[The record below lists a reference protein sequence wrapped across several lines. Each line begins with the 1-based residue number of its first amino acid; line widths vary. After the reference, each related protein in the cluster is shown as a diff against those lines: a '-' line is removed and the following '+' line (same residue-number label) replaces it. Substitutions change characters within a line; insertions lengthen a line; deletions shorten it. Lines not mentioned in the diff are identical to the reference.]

1 MNNMQYHGLAVR
13 LCSADLISGFIS
25 LEPVLGSRDEL
36 ADNRLTY
43 YCELLPQ
50 LDCQDHSQL
59 SQAVDLT
66 CADIQS
72 SAIAVAPILYDRDEK
87 ITERLRFHLVRLG
100 ERGVGGNEAEVPTD
114 GAEVLADGAEVL
126 AEKVIDQ
133 PEPIVAAPPPMVKKG
148 KKKKRRH

>member
-1 MNNMQYHGLAVR
+1 MNNTQYQGLAVR
-13 LCSADLISGFIS
+13 LCCADLISGFIS

-36 ADNRLTY
+36 ADARLTY
-43 YCELLPQ
+43 YCELLPK
-50 LDCQDHSQL
+50 LDCQNHTQFTL
-59 SQAVDLT
+59 AVELT

-72 SAIAVAPILYDRDEK
+72 GAIAVAPVLYDRDEK

-100 ERGVGGNEAEVPTD
+100 ERGVGGNEAEVPVA
-114 GAEVLADGAEVL
+114 GAEVP

-133 PEPIVAAPPPMVKKG
+133 PEPTVAAPPPMVKKG